1 MPGWRPVVDAS
12 TETRPK
18 GGPPAWRRS
27 IKVRIG
33 GGWHVL
39 RNDPEPSEKTES
51 AAGTA
56 LAVRTSSPASSPSRS
71 RSPDPERHPFAHGAP
86 SRDTPIERFT
96 FGAYASG
103 SSFGHTYAS
112 KDPEK
117 VAREVDRC
125 KLRHYGLF
133 RVLKPREPLDS
144 PTLAL
149 SNGSNGGGT
158 PRSLRTPSPS
168 PRRRA
173 ESSEL
178 VDVEEVDEDEEEI
191 PGITVFAPNAMQVPT
206 HTRPV
211 RPRARPSSAPR
222 DFQRGS
228 PMEPGQL
235 PQRPSSAS
243 SIQRRY

>member
-1 MPGWRPVVDAS
+1 M
-12 TETRPK
+12 E
-18 GGPPAWRRS
+18 
-27 IKVRIG
+27 
-33 GGWHVL
+33 L
-39 RNDPEPSEKTES
+39 
-51 AAGTA
+51 
-56 LAVRTSSPASSPSRS
+56 
-71 RSPDPERHPFAHGAP
+71 HP
-86 SRDTPIERFT
+86 
-96 FGAYASG
+96 GAYASG

-117 VAREVDRC
+117 VAREVDRG

-133 RVLKPREPLDS
+133 RVLKPREPFDS

-149 SNGSNGGGT
+149 SNGSHGGT
-158 PRSLRTPSPS
+158 PRSMGRTPSPS

-173 ESSEL
+173 ESVSEL

-191 PGITVFAPNAMQVPT
+191 PGITVFAPNAMQVPA
-206 HTRPV
+206 HTGRPV

-228 PMEPGQL
+228 LMEPGQL